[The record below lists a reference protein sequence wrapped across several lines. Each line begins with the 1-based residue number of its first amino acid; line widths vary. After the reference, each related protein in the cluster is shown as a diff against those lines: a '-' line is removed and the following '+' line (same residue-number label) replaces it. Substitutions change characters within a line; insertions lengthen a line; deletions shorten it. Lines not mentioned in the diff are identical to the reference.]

1 MEYGIRLRNIIIQVR
16 ESSRQK
22 TDTEYADDLEEFIG
36 NLKIRSIIVD
46 PSAASFIA
54 ELKKR
59 GLIVRKAK
67 NDVVDGIRNVAAA
80 LNQGLIKYNDCCKET
95 FKEFSSYVWDEKAAE
110 RGEDKPIEKN
120 DHHMDGD
127 RYFVNTILFNKSEIR
142 FLK

>member
-1 MEYGIRLRNIIIQVR
+1 SGR

-120 DHHMDGD
+120 
-127 RYFVNTILFNKSEIR
+127 
-142 FLK
+142 